1 MYMNLVKNNEVG
13 SSVYSPRSNR
23 ICRRKGSV
31 EIPIRKQPSSLSPSG
46 RLSKTRCAVSDD
58 IHAIARTFKARMANA
73 VSKMTG
79 ATATTTCNN
88 EQPKEMA
95 PSSGVVSYQLKN
107 MELLK
112 QYLIFLSLETTV
124 RLEKQDNGNHA
135 ILIDPPNERLPH
147 PGARL
152 IESLVHNTPCKMSN
166 TLEDHASRR
175 RIHCICDHPTK
186 DHGHLIQCN
195 DCEHWLHFDCLDI
208 TKDML
213 PSKLTCP
220 HCILALDSLGIQQ
233 HHHYQHHQTPL
244 KRMAWRYAARYNSQR
259 MAAMIDY
266 SSSSEDDASDID
278 DDDGDMSSS
287 TAISSEASTPEA
299 FYYDASA
306 ATPNLLKASMDV
318 LAAEL
323 SSSLCSGI
331 ED

>member
-1 MYMNLVKNNEVG
+1 M
-13 SSVYSPRSNR
+13 
-23 ICRRKGSV
+23 

-73 VSKMTG
+73 VSKVTG

-166 TLEDHASRR
+166 TLEGTVTAVID
-175 RIHCICDHPTK
+175 PTQYSETFIY
-186 DHGHLIQCN
+186 IQIMQV
-195 DCEHWLHFDCLDI
+195 DDVSTVFVI
-208 TKDML
+208 IL
-213 PSKLTCP
+213 PKT
-220 HCILALDSLGIQQ
+220 
-233 HHHYQHHQTPL
+233 
-244 KRMAWRYAARYNSQR
+244 
-259 MAAMIDY
+259 
-266 SSSSEDDASDID
+266 
-278 DDDGDMSSS
+278 
-287 TAISSEASTPEA
+287 TAT
-299 FYYDASA
+299 
-306 ATPNLLKASMDV
+306 
-318 LAAEL
+318 
-323 SSSLCSGI
+323 
-331 ED
+331 